1 MKKDIVV
8 VSLLFIAIITLAL
21 WFSSCPAYVPY
32 SSTIAR
38 GPAKYEGFSSLE
50 YSSTKDHSV
59 VDSPV
64 AEYELNQ
71 SSQGSKPVNG
81 FDGYGVFTN
90 PNSGPETIDIYSQA
104 KGSLEGQNYGYYN
117 SQGPLQFDDNMKK
130 QLSTR
135 GMNASGS
142 PSILGGSPV

>member
-21 WFSSCPAYVPY
+21 WFSSSPAYVPY

-50 YSSTKDHSV
+50 YSSAKDHSS

-64 AEYELNQ
+64 SQYETNT
-71 SSQGSKPVNG
+71 SEGSKSVSG
-81 FDGYGVFTN
+81 FGGYGVFTN
-90 PNSGPETIDIYSQA
+90 PNSVPEKVDIYSQA
-104 KGSLEGQNYGYYN
+104 KGSLDGQGYGYYN
-117 SQGPLQFDDNMKK
+117 SQGPLQLTDNMKM

-135 GMNASGS
+135 GMNSTGATS
-142 PSILGGSPV
+142 SIGGSAV